1 MWPVSPRFRTKIEAV
16 KESVKGPCAD
26 WITVDASYKRVKKEI
41 TKALKKAEEEEPVPK
56 KPRHAGTHSKKRKGR
71 AGTDAE
77 NTEDPAEANATVPA
91 KKKRR
96 SKTSKKWGV
105 ADDSCGVPLAIEVCH
120 AKWIHITLAIPY
132 SLYFSNYIYIIYIA
146 AFTVVW
152 YISFCRG

>member
-41 TKALKKAEEEEPVPK
+41 TKALKKAEEKELKEPEPK
-56 KPRHAGTHSKKRKGR
+56 KARHAGTHSKKRKGR

-77 NTEDPAEANATVPA
+77 NTEDPAGASAAVPA

-96 SKTSKKWGV
+96 GKTSKKWGV
-105 ADDSCGVPLAIEVCH
+105 AGDSCGVPLAIEVCH
-120 AKWIHITLAIPY
+120 AEWIHINPGYTLACTFQTI
-132 SLYFSNYIYIIYIA
+132 YIYIYA
-146 AFTVVW
+146 RDCTW
-152 YISFCRG
+152 SFI